1 MLSFARL
8 EETLASK
15 APFHRPVLL
24 DKVIEALAPRPD
36 AILVDCTLGA
46 GGHAE
51 GLLACL
57 GPRGRLY
64 GIDRDHV
71 ALQIATRRLIQDV
84 DRFVPLHGRLED
96 LPELIRSAGA
106 FAVDG
111 IVADL
116 GVSSMQLDDPER
128 GFSFREDGPL
138 DMRMD
143 PSEGRTAADLLAA
156 VPELELRRIL
166 HMYGEERLA
175 GPIARAI
182 VRRRAERP
190 FTRTR
195 DLADVV
201 AATLGPRARKY
212 RIHPATR
219 TFQAIRIAVNDEIE
233 GLDRF
238 VTDAVSVLRKGGRL
252 AVIAFHSLE
261 DRAVKHA
268 MRGLAHRCT
277 CPPGLPVCACG
288 RENIVRL
295 VTSKPIRPTDGEVAD
310 NPRARSARLR
320 VVERI

>member
-1 MLSFARL
+1 MLSLARL

-15 APFHRPVLL
+15 PFHRPVLL
-24 DKVIEALAPRPD
+24 DQVIEALDPRLD

-51 GLLACL
+51 GLLERL
-57 GPRGRLY
+57 GPEGRLY
-64 GIDRDHV
+64 GIDRDHA
-71 ALQIATRRLIQDV
+71 ALQVATRRLIGYV
-84 DRFVPLHGRLED
+84 DRFVPLHGRHED
-96 LPELIRSAGA
+96 LPDLIRGAGA

-143 PSEGRTAADLLAA
+143 PTEGPTAADLIAT

-166 HMYGEERLA
+166 YVHGEEKLA

-182 VRRRAERP
+182 VQRRNERP

-201 AATLGPRARKY
+201 AAKLGPRAFKY

-219 TFQAIRIAVNDEIE
+219 TFQAIRIAVNGEIE
-233 GLDRF
+233 GLERF
-238 VTDAVSVLRKGGRL
+238 VSDAVSVLRKGGRL

-261 DRAVKHA
+261 DRAIKHA
-268 MRGLAHRCT
+268 MRSLAHRCT
-277 CPPGLPVCACG
+277 CPPALPVCGCG
-288 RENIVRL
+288 RENVVRL
-295 VTSKPIRPTDGEVAD
+295 VTSKPIRPSDDEIAGNA
-310 NPRARSARLR
+310 RARSARLR

>member
-24 DKVIEALAPRPD
+24 DQVIEALAPRPD

-51 GLLACL
+51 GLLGRL
-57 GPRGRLY
+57 GPQGRLY
-64 GIDRDHV
+64 GIDRDHA
-71 ALQIATRRLIQDV
+71 ALQVATRRLIQDI
-84 DRFVPLHGRLED
+84 DRFVPLHGRLEE
-96 LPELIRSAGA
+96 LPELIRGAGT

-143 PSEGRTAADLLAA
+143 PSEGRTAADLIAT
-156 VPELELRRIL
+156 VPEIELRRIL
-166 HMYGEERLA
+166 HVYGEERLA

-182 VRRRAERP
+182 VQRRAERP
-190 FTRTR
+190 FTRTG
-195 DLADVV
+195 DLAELV

-219 TFQAIRIAVNDEIE
+219 TFQAIRIAVNDEID
-233 GLDRF
+233 GLERF
-238 VTDAVSVLRKGGRL
+238 VSDAVSLLRKGGRL

-261 DRAVKHA
+261 DRAIKHA

-277 CPPGLPVCACG
+277 CPPRLPLCACG

-295 VTSKPIRPTDGEVAD
+295 LTSKPIRPSDDEIAN

>member
-1 MLSFARL
+1 MLSLARL

-24 DKVIEALAPRPD
+24 DEVIEALAPRPD

-51 GLLACL
+51 GLLERL
-57 GPRGRLY
+57 GPDGRLY
-64 GIDRDHV
+64 GIDRDHA
-71 ALQIATRRLIQDV
+71 ALQVATRRLIEHV
-84 DRFVPLHGRLED
+84 DRFVPLHGRHED
-96 LPELIRSAGA
+96 LPDLIRGAGA

-143 PSEGRTAADLLAA
+143 PSEGPTAAELIAS
-156 VPELELRRIL
+156 VPEIELRRIL
-166 HMYGEERLA
+166 HVHGEERMA

-182 VRRRAERP
+182 VRRRSERP

-219 TFQAIRIAVNDEIE
+219 TFQAIRIAVNGEIE
-233 GLDRF
+233 GLERF
-238 VTDAVSVLRKGGRL
+238 VADAVSVLRKGGRL

-261 DRAVKHA
+261 DRAIKHA
-268 MRGLAHRCT
+268 MRALAHRCT
-277 CPPGLPVCACG
+277 CPPALPVCACG

-295 VTSKPIRPTDGEVAD
+295 VTSRPIRPTDEEVAG